1 MDKVKQVIVIRK
13 DLNMRKG
20 KIASQAA
27 HAAMCFLS
35 RRFIFTFEFRTNWVE
50 AILYPPE
57 VEWLKG
63 SFTKIACY
71 VNSLEELED
80 LHDKAKEAGLEAH
93 IMVDNGDTEFGGVAT
108 ATALAIGPDYS
119 SKIDPITKGLPLL

>member
-1 MDKVKQVIVIRK
+1 MDKIKQVIIIRK

-35 RRFIFTFEFRTNWVE
+35 RRFQFIEFNAAPGVRAN
-50 AILYPPE
+50 LSNPE

-71 VNSLEELED
+71 VNSLKELED

-119 SKIDPITKGLPLL
+119 YKIDPITKGLPLL